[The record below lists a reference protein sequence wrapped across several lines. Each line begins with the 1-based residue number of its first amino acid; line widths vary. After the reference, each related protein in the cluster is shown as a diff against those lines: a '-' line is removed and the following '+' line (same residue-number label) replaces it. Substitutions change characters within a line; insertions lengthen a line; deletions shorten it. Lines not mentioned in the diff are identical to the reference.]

1 MAAWD
6 PLRGD
11 CEGGRQWRPAVRF
24 PVFRRSAVCLG
35 IREPASAGHPR
46 AWERSGRRRRT
57 SSVGRLLV
65 VVAVLASGLLAVP
78 VTASAS
84 CVGPALSYDVAQVRP
99 GDTVRVVGQYWG
111 DDCFDTGRPPVGQG
125 VLGPPRQGIAVVFE
139 QGGTQTVVARGNADG
154 YYQFQVDIAIPQTA
168 DPGGGTT
175 GGPSHRRGAVRGHG
189 GTARG
194 GLRRARL
201 TVGGRLVWTHRN
213 PGAVIRIDSLPVACL
228 YRGRLPDR
236 RRRTPRPTLAPQR
249 SIHLRSRTRGR

>member
-168 DPGGGTT
+168 DPGGARLVARATDEEQFAAT
-175 GGPSHRRGAVRGHG
+175 GGPLEVVSAGQGSPLVVASFGPTEIPVPSSAS
-189 GTARG
+189 TASRWPVSIVVAF
-194 GLRRARL
+194 LI
-201 TVGGRLVWTHRN
+201 VGGVLL
-213 PGAVIRIDSLPVACL
+213 A
-228 YRGRLPDR
+228 R
-236 RRRTPRPTLAPQR
+236 RWRRSAR
-249 SIHLRSRTRGR
+249 ST